1 MPDVTEP
8 DEGDLEEFEA
18 AIMLADAL
26 ASLAVLADAGGIPAR
41 AAAGDHRGDRD
52 LPETAAWL
60 VVGVALSVADPPALA
75 VTARRRAPR
84 RPGGHLRLVPP
95 L

>member
-18 AIMLADAL
+18 AMMLADAL
-26 ASLAVLADAGGIPAR
+26 ASLAVLADAGASRRELRQAIT
-41 AAAGDHRGDRD
+41 AAIDD

-60 VVGVALSVADPPALA
+60 VGVAVG
-75 VTARRRAPR
+75 RRSSSPGHYRAPG
-84 RPGGHLRLVPP
+84 PAAA
-95 L
+95 

>member
-1 MPDVTEP
+1 VPDVTEP

-18 AIMLADAL
+18 AMMLADAL
-26 ASLAVLADAGGIPAR
+26 ASLAVLADAGASRRELRQAIT
-41 AAAGDHRGDRD
+41 AAIDD

-60 VVGVALSVADPPALA
+60 VGVALSVADPPALA
-75 VTARRRAPR
+75 ITARRSAPR